1 LDARRRPAPSAPR
14 RSGRRRSRTVPR
26 RSCPAH
32 RAQCRKRRHYARR
45 TKAAADRSGRYDR
58 GRPWPWRIH
67 CRSPGRSARTR
78 RRAAHAGARTAPAC
92 GSRRAATGCR
102 ECGRRRS
109 RSCGRSHKASCLAPP
124 VSCASPPAC
133 RKRGTGAFWIEQV
146 RRNPMPRIKHI
157 ALTTKEPA
165 KVAAF
170 YKDAFGME
178 EIRRAPNGAVFL
190 TDGYINL
197 AILNWKTEKSAD
209 VGANGP
215 NYSGIHHFG
224 FEVEDLDEA
233 AAKLEC
239 ADGQRLEEKEG
250 LGMEMAA
257 GGHRNF
263 EMKWAGP
270 DGVVIDISHTGWET
284 KTR

>member
-1 LDARRRPAPSAPR
+1 
-14 RSGRRRSRTVPR
+14 
-26 RSCPAH
+26 
-32 RAQCRKRRHYARR
+32 
-45 TKAAADRSGRYDR
+45 
-58 GRPWPWRIH
+58 
-67 CRSPGRSARTR
+67 
-78 RRAAHAGARTAPAC
+78 
-92 GSRRAATGCR
+92 
-102 ECGRRRS
+102 
-109 RSCGRSHKASCLAPP
+109 
-124 VSCASPPAC
+124 
-133 RKRGTGAFWIEQV
+133 
-146 RRNPMPRIKHI
+146 MPRIKHI

-170 YKDAFGME
+170 YKDAFGMQ

-197 AILNWKTEKSAD
+197 AILNWKTQKSAD

-233 AAKLEC
+233 AAKLER
-239 ADGQRLEEKEG
+239 AGGQRLEEKGET
-250 LGMEMAA
+250 GMEMAA